1 MQVTS
6 KPADMM
12 MVKVALTDA
21 AKAAG
26 ENRTKV
32 QS

>member
-21 AKAAG
+21 ARATG
-26 ENRTKV
+26 ESGTKV
-32 QS
+32 KS